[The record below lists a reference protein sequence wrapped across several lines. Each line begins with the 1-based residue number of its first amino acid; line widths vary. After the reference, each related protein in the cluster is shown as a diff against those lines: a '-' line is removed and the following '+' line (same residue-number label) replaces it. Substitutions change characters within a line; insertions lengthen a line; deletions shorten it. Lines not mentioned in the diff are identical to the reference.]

1 MTTTTFNQT
10 IDSMSYTITVP
21 MNRVEKLLDRVDAY
35 NESGSFKKALKAIT
49 PFIGAAAVEAVKET
63 KVAKVDRFGAII
75 EQYRDS
81 GRNVLR
87 NRLIEAGLSS
97 AGAYN
102 RIRKAGL

>member
-1 MTTTTFNQT
+1 MTTTTFNQA
-10 IDSMSYTITVP
+10 INGSSYTITVP
-21 MNRVEKLLDRVDAY
+21 MNRVEKLLDRVDSY

-49 PFIGAAAVEAVKET
+49 PFIGAAAVEAVKAV
-63 KVAKVDRFGAII
+63 KIAKVDRFGAIV
-75 EQYRDS
+75 EQYRDC

-97 AGAYN
+97 AAAYN